1 MMTKLWMEH
10 RFNSRVIKKC
20 MYSAKS
26 YKIIFVN
33 TSVSLHRLCHKN
45 MRFWLIWLPEWL
57 DQWDQQRKE
66 DVPLHGYAQRWI
78 QCTKTMMA
86 ETRAD
91 AKTTHTH
98 KKVWI
103 NSDPSCCDDT
113 TPTMES
119 WKPPCRIWLVLTLA
133 WYLTACAFLH
143 ACVFV
148 CVCLIPV
155 VRFIGFGG
163 VSCYVLCGTSGFDSV
178 SLCEAGNAMDWPCS
192 GGVTLQSCCHYSIR

>member
-1 MMTKLWMEH
+1 MVRSMGSTKEGRRSTSWLCPKM
-10 RFNSRVIKKC
+10 NSVYQDNDGRN
-20 MYSAKS
+20 KS
-26 YKIIFVN
+26 W
-33 TSVSLHRLCHKN
+33 CKN
-45 MRFWLIWLPEWL
+45 
-57 DQWDQQRKE
+57 
-66 DVPLHGYAQRWI
+66 H
-78 QCTKTMMA
+78 
-86 ETRAD
+86 
-91 AKTTHTH
+91 THTH